1 MAAST
6 SVFSEFEVKRLGFR
20 FGTEDTF
27 NVPCVGSIEEEMTV
41 RKVTKKC
48 RGVVKKRRNIGT
60 GEGTLK
66 VSAHIPYAVF
76 VEMWGMNLTT
86 TKTDV
91 FAYGQNSRHGEF
103 VLTADVFDEDG
114 NELVR
119 AYPVC
124 MASAGP
130 ARKTTN
136 GEEEVA
142 EVEFEIEVSP
152 DEYGNGVYECSAEVA
167 KTTFT
172 SVENWMTAF
181 DSKDA
186 QVETA

>member
-20 FGTEDTF
+20 FGSGETRL
-27 NVPCVGSIEEEMTV
+27 VPCIGSIEEEMTV

-60 GEGTLK
+60 GEGTVK
-66 VSAHIPYAVF
+66 ISAHIPYDIF
-76 VEMWGMNLTT
+76 VEAWGMDLST

-91 FAYGQNSRHGEF
+91 FAYGQDSRHGEF

-114 NELVR
+114 NEMVR

-152 DEYGNGVYECSAEVA
+152 DDYGNGVYECSAEVA
-167 KTTFT
+167 ATTFT
-172 SVENWMTAF
+172 SVENFMTKF
-181 DSKDA
+181 DPKDA
-186 QVETA
+186 QMETA